1 MPVYSVMGQILRSDI
16 ELPELSPVEFPESP
30 DIRVNLE
37 EPAFGT
43 SGNIAEA
50 YALHIDDVASYGV
63 LNGDTITVTPCRNA
77 SARDIRVFLYATIW
91 GVLCHQRGLLPLHAS
106 AVRRDRHMIAFAGD
120 QGAGKSTM
128 ATLMSENGFDFA
140 NDDLTIIEACRNEIL
155 VWPFIRRSKL
165 CTDIFHS
172 LDAKRV
178 EAETVH
184 VASRKW
190 WYEPRRRAR
199 TVAGPLRAVYILEQ
213 GNEIGITPLA
223 FDQAA
228 TMLIEHTFR
237 RHLLRGADQHRNHL
251 SVCMRMARE
260 CPVYRLVRPFD
271 LKKLPDV
278 VHAVE
283 EHLSIQASA
292 S

>member
-1 MPVYSVMGQILRSDI
+1 MHVYNVMGLTLHSDI
-16 ELPELSPVEFPESP
+16 ELPEFLPIDRSGLP
-30 DIRVNLE
+30 DIR
-37 EPAFGT
+37 
-43 SGNIAEA
+43 IALDERDFEA
-50 YALHIDDVASYGV
+50 LDDTADVYALRIDDVASYGV
-63 LNGDTITVTPCRNA
+63 LNGRTIAIEPHRNA
-77 SARDIRVFLYATIW
+77 SEKDIRIFLYATIW

-106 AVRRDRHMIAFAGD
+106 AVSYDEHMIAFAGD
-120 QGAGKSTM
+120 QGAGKSTI

-140 NDDLTIIEACRNEIL
+140 NDDLTIIEAFPDRIRT
-155 VWPFIRRSKL
+155 WPFIRRSKL
-165 CTDIFHS
+165 CVDV
-172 LDAKRV
+172 LDTLGAKRT

-184 VASRKW
+184 IASSKW
-190 WYEPRRRAR
+190 WCEPRRRAQNDA
-199 TVAGPLRAVYILEQ
+199 TQLRAVFVLEQ
-213 GNEIGITPLA
+213 GSDIEIKRLP

-283 EHLSIQASA
+283 EHLSVHASA